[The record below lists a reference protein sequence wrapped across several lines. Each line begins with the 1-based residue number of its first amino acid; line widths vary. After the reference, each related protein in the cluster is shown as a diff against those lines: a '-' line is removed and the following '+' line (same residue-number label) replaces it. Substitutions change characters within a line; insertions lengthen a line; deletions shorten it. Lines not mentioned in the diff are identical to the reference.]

1 MDLRT
6 ALLRHA
12 PADARESAD
21 LQRIVRFVDL
31 ERDPFDRRNPRA
43 HLTGSAFVV
52 SEDGASV
59 LLLHHRKLNRWL
71 QPGGHADPGEDAGER
86 VALREA
92 REETGI
98 QVEIEAPLRAIE
110 YFFVRRGVRYHKTV
124 HFFLMRPTGGAL
136 DEHDAEF
143 DEARWVQL
151 EEARELLTYPTER
164 LVVEEAAHLL
174 HQRPAD
180 RRASA

>member
-1 MDLRT
+1 VAGLRNARATSAGGVIHRSNGDLTEVVLVHRRRPPLW
-6 ALLRHA
+6 AL
-12 PADARESAD
+12 PKGTPDSGET
-21 LQRIVRFVDL
+21 LQ
-31 ERDPFDRRNPRA
+31 E
-43 HLTGSAFVV
+43 T
-52 SEDGASV
+52 
-59 LLLHHRKLNRWL
+59 
-71 QPGGHADPGEDAGER
+71 
-86 VALREA
+86 ALREA

-174 HQRPAD
+174 HQRAAA

>member
-1 MDLRT
+1 VAGLRNARATSAGGVIHRSNGDLTEVVLVHRRRPPLW
-6 ALLRHA
+6 AL
-12 PADARESAD
+12 PKGTPDSGET
-21 LQRIVRFVDL
+21 LQ
-31 ERDPFDRRNPRA
+31 E
-43 HLTGSAFVV
+43 T
-52 SEDGASV
+52 
-59 LLLHHRKLNRWL
+59 
-71 QPGGHADPGEDAGER
+71 
-86 VALREA
+86 ALREA

-174 HQRPAD
+174 HQRAAD

>member
-1 MDLRT
+1 MHRRRPPLW
-6 ALLRHA
+6 AL
-12 PADARESAD
+12 PKGTPDSGET
-21 LQRIVRFVDL
+21 LQ
-31 ERDPFDRRNPRA
+31 E
-43 HLTGSAFVV
+43 T
-52 SEDGASV
+52 
-59 LLLHHRKLNRWL
+59 
-71 QPGGHADPGEDAGER
+71 
-86 VALREA
+86 ALREA

-98 QVEIEAPLRAIE
+98 QVEIEVPLRAIE

-174 HQRPAD
+174 HQRAAD

>member
-1 MDLRT
+1 VAGLRNARATSAGGVIHRSNGDLTEVVLVHRRRPPLW
-6 ALLRHA
+6 AL
-12 PADARESAD
+12 PKGTPDSGET
-21 LQRIVRFVDL
+21 LQ
-31 ERDPFDRRNPRA
+31 E
-43 HLTGSAFVV
+43 T
-52 SEDGASV
+52 
-59 LLLHHRKLNRWL
+59 
-71 QPGGHADPGEDAGER
+71 
-86 VALREA
+86 ALREA

-174 HQRPAD
+174 HQRAVD